1 MKKKFSTAMAVVLLA
16 GALAACGNTDGQ
28 PGNENENQTAEDN
41 SGISGENSAGTNGT
55 EVSNI
60 GDNGSENDSSEQ
72 DGEADLMQPETGEA
86 EVTPE
91 ANSTPE
97 PTQAP
102 EPVELSDG
110 IYDIRGTVR
119 GEVFADKLT
128 YILQE
133 HIFPD
138 GDSHGFEETYDMS
151 ENRFAVCDIDRDGQI
166 ELLIQCMSPYMAG
179 MAEWVLDYY
188 EAPEEFIEELLDWPS
203 LTFYDNGLVIAEASH
218 NHTYSDVW
226 PYAVYLYS
234 VELDSYD
241 IEFHVHAWD
250 KSVTDVGMLDGEE
263 IPFPDEIDLDGDG
276 IVYYVESEY
285 YAETTPIDGAA
296 YISWQEEQFGGA
308 RELLIPWHSLTEEEI
323 GLLR

>member
-1 MKKKFSTAMAVVLLA
+1 MKKKFCTAMAVVLLA
-16 GALAACGNTDGQ
+16 GTLAACGNTDGQ
-28 PGNENENQTAEDN
+28 TGNEDENQTVED
-41 SGISGENSAGTNGT
+41 STGIYGENLAGTNGS
-55 EVSNI
+55 EVSDISN
-60 GDNGSENDSSEQ
+60 NGSENDGREQNSET
-72 DGEADLMQPETGEA
+72 DSAQPETGEA
-86 EVTPE
+86 YVTPE

-97 PTQAP
+97 PSVAP
-102 EPVELSDG
+102 EPIELADG
-110 IYDIRGTVR
+110 IYNVRGTVR
-119 GEVFADKLT
+119 GDVFADKLS

-138 GDSHGFEETYDMS
+138 GENHGFEATYDMS

-188 EAPEEFIEELLDWPS
+188 EASGEFIEELLDWPA

-234 VELDSYD
+234 VELDSYAFERH
-241 IEFHVHAWD
+241 IHAWD
-250 KSVTDVGMLDGEE
+250 KSVTDVGMLGGEE
-263 IPFPDEIDLDGDG
+263 IPFPDEADIDGDG

-285 YAETTPIDGAA
+285 YTETAPIDGAA
-296 YISWQEEQFGGA
+296 YVSWWEEQFGGT
-308 RELLIPWHSLTEEEI
+308 REMLIPWHSLTEEEI